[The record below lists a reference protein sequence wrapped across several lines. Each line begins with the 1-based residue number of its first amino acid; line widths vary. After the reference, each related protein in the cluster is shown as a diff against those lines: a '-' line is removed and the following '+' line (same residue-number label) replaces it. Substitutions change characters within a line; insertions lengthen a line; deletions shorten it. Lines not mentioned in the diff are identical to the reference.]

1 VGELAFGFGTGDGE
15 RGRWTLS
22 IIDRIIE
29 DRHLLKHR
37 FYERWQKGKVSQ
49 DVLREYAKQYY
60 AYESKLPSF
69 LEAALAHLEDGPAK
83 EAVAANLADESGIPE
98 PHPELWLR
106 FADALGLSREEVV
119 SAPLT
124 PRTINLVETYTC
136 LCDRGSEEALSAL
149 YAYEAQFSAIARTKR
164 DGLRDF
170 YEVTDGEALK
180 FFDVH
185 ATLDDEHA
193 AALRSGMVD
202 SELSRES
209 THLAMEAWW
218 CMLDQFETLS
228 AAG

>member
-1 VGELAFGFGTGDGE
+1 
-15 RGRWTLS
+15 LS

-29 DRHLLKHR
+29 DRHLLRHP
-37 FYERWQKGKVSQ
+37 FYERWQRGKVSR

-69 LEAALAHLEDGPAK
+69 LQAAMGHLDDGPAK
-83 EAVAANLADESGIPE
+83 DAVAANLADESGMPE

-106 FADALGLSREEVV
+106 FADALGLSREDVE
-119 SAPLT
+119 SAELT
-124 PRTINLVETYTC
+124 PRTINLVETYAC
-136 LCDRGSEEALSAL
+136 LCDRGADEALSAL
-149 YAYEAQFSAIARTKR
+149 YAYEAQFSAIARSKGE
-164 DGLRDF
+164 GLREF
-170 YEVTDGEALK
+170 YDVTDGDALR

-209 THLAMEAWW
+209 VHLAVEAWW
-218 CMLDQFETLS
+218 GMLDQFEALS
-228 AAG
+228 FATH